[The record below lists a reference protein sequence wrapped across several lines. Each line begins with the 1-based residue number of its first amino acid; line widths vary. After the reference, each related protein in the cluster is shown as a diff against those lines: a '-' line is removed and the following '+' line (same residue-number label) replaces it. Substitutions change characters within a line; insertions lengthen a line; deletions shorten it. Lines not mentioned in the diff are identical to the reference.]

1 MAKVLNLT
9 GTPQLLHSK
18 DGDSCLIPT
27 GESKVA
33 DKFCVN
39 VPPRVKVLEM
49 KKPLIAKNTATA
61 VIVKSTAPVAKKA
74 IKSSKKSNKIEEGK

>member
-1 MAKVLNLT
+1 MARVLNLT
-9 GTPQLLHSK
+9 GNPLHLFAK

-33 DKFCVN
+33 DKFCIN

-49 KKPLIAKNTATA
+49 KKSAAKIEKPKETPKPAANP
-61 VIVKSTAPVAKKA
+61 VEEAPVERV
-74 IKSSKKSNKIEEGK
+74 IKSSKNKGE

>member
-1 MAKVLNLT
+1 MAKILNLT
-9 GTPQLLHSK
+9 GIPQLLHSK

-39 VPPRVKVLEM
+39 VPPRVKILEI
-49 KKPLIAKNTATA
+49 KKPMITK
-61 VIVKSTAPVAKKA
+61 IVTDTSKTGSAIEKE
-74 IKSSKKSNKIEEGK
+74 IKSSKKVSKVVEEDI